1 QPHVTAERR
10 STEVLHRFGHK
21 VEDADGIVLKRLAVP
36 GEPHRASVAFEQ
48 RFADKILKAVDV
60 LAYCGLR
67 QMHSLGSASEA
78 SRLRHRDKAAKKIR
92 RQSIYHD

>member
-1 QPHVTAERR
+1 
-10 STEVLHRFGHK
+10 VLHCFGHK
-21 VEDADGIVLKRLAVP
+21 VEDADGIVLKRLAVS

-48 RFADKILKAVDV
+48 QFADQILKAVDV

-78 SRLRHRDKAAKKIR
+78 SRLRNPDEAAKEIR
-92 RQSIYHD
+92 RQPIYHDVL